1 MTRREFDWMNMP
13 DGFEFGI
20 VETDEE
26 IEELIKF
33 TDSVHEEDDSVY
45 LRRLIEN
52 LPDFGRQSNYYIKD
66 SDKGLIV
73 SSINAIPS
81 VWDYDGIPLRNLEMG
96 FVGTLQEYRRKGLVR
111 VLYSYFDRQLQE
123 GEYDISTIQGI
134 PHFYRQFGYDFLL
147 PLGRNVVIRADQIPA
162 ASTDPPPQYMN
173 INVRNATTGDL
184 QEIANLY
191 DELGARLQVSVRR
204 DERLWEVQERLKI
217 EDEKQF
223 ETMVLEHDGKI
234 DGYFRVLVRG
244 DEKQAPYGVFVHVT
258 ESSIRSLDSVMR
270 TLQFL
275 RAKAVSLGLY
285 LVLVPGTVQ
294 SNLARMA
301 LDFHGKM
308 SVGWKH
314 QVRFPDILRFLN
326 KIRPVMERRI
336 KGTMF
341 ENLTRQIF
349 INTHTNCFELN
360 FENGKVGEIQDIG
373 APESGT
379 KRSIRTSQSDFVRLI
394 LGEYT
399 IEEINLT
406 NIDFIIQGGWR
417 ELVTTIF
424 PKGESYIF
432 RYHC

>member
-26 IEELIKF
+26 LEDLIKF
-33 TDSVHEEDDSVY
+33 TDSVHEEDDSIL
-45 LRRLIEN
+45 LRRLIDN
-52 LPDFGRQSNYYIKD
+52 LPDFGRESNYYIRD
-66 SDKGLIV
+66 SDKGVIV

-81 VWDYDGIPLRNLEMG
+81 VWVYDGIPLRNLEMG

-147 PLGRNVVIRADQIPA
+147 PLGRNVVLRADQVPVPSA
-162 ASTDPPPQYMN
+162 ESPPQYMS
-173 INVRNATTGDL
+173 INVRNATSDDL

-217 EDEKQF
+217 EEDKQF
-223 ETMVLEHDGKI
+223 DTMVLEHDGKI

-244 DEKQAPYGVFVHVT
+244 DEKQAPYGVFVQVT

-275 RAKAVSLGLY
+275 RAKTISHGLY
-285 LVLVPGTVQ
+285 LILVPGTVQ
-294 SNLARMA
+294 SNLSRMA

-308 SVGWKH
+308 NVGWKH
-314 QVRFPDILRFLN
+314 QIRIPDMLRFLN

-341 ENLTRQIF
+341 EGLTRQIF
-349 INTHTNCFELN
+349 INTHANCYELN
-360 FENGKVGEIQDIG
+360 FENGKVGEVQAIG

-379 KRSIRTSQSDFVRLI
+379 QRSIRTSQSDFVRLI

-432 RYHC
+432 PYHC